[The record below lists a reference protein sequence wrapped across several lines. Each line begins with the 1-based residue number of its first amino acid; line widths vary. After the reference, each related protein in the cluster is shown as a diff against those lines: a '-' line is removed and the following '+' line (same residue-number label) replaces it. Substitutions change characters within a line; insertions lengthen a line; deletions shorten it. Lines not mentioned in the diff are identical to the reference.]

1 MKYPKLPSLFQSR
14 SRTETMGS
22 SHSTSSSTS
31 PSSSSPS
38 AKTTSSL
45 HRRDCPVSAR
55 VPVLPITCIR
65 SEEDRGRS
73 LSPRRTTSTDERVSS
88 EQPIR
93 GGFPYYEEVGK
104 GAEHERRSG
113 EKKRRRRFRRS
124 LGAR

>member
-31 PSSSSPS
+31 TSTSTSI

-45 HRRDCPVSAR
+45 QRRDYCPVSAR
-55 VPVLPITCIR
+55 VPILPITCIR
-65 SEEDRGRS
+65 SDEDRGRS

-88 EQPIR
+88 EHR
-93 GGFPYYEEVGK
+93 GFPYYEEEVGK
-104 GAEHERRSG
+104 
-113 EKKRRRRFRRS
+113 
-124 LGAR
+124 